1 MAMENPFDQKI
12 GYKFKN
18 KINSLKPLSDHVIV
32 TDMNFGFRT
41 LTSGLVLLGD
51 DGKADGIRPRWCRVY
66 AVGPEQKD
74 VVAGQ
79 WVLVEHGR
87 WSRGVEIEIEDNQF
101 TIRRVD
107 ANAIM
112 MVSDEEPNSVDT
124 ISSAVIG
131 ERKTREYYGEE

>member
-51 DGKADGIRPRWCRVY
+51 DGKADGIRPRWCRVN